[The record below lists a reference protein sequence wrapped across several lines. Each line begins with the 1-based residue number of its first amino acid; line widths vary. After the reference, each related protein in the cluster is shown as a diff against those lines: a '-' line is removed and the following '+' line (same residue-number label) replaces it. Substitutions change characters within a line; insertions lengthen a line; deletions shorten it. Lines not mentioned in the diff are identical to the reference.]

1 MKKDKMEVTIY
12 VKDQTHIHLYLMYN
26 QNQMFQLIV
35 TFLVTNVMVQ
45 LKTVVYNVV
54 PQTIE
59 YTIQPQ
65 NNVYQNQVSTKEVN
79 KKPNL
84 VIIIVLNVQAQI
96 KTNVQNVTKRKIS

>member
-1 MKKDKMEVTIY
+1 MEVTIY

>member
-1 MKKDKMEVTIY
+1 MEVTIY

-35 TFLVTNVMVQ
+35 NFLVTNVMVQ

-84 VIIIVLNVQAQI
+84 VIIIVLNVQDQI

>member
-1 MKKDKMEVTIY
+1 MEVTIY

-84 VIIIVLNVQAQI
+84 VIIIVLNVQDQI

>member
-35 TFLVTNVMVQ
+35 NFLVTNVMVQ

-54 PQTIE
+54 PKTIE
-59 YTIQPQ
+59 YTIQQQ

-96 KTNVQNVTKRKIS
+96 KTNVQNVMKRKIS

>member
-1 MKKDKMEVTIY
+1 MEVTIY

-35 TFLVTNVMVQ
+35 NFLVTNVMVQ

-59 YTIQPQ
+59 YTIQQQ

-96 KTNVQNVTKRKIS
+96 KTNVQNVMKRKIS